1 MNKEHETEK
10 NSQKQKNKIIF
21 AGLANG
27 GKTSIYEVIFNNKDP
42 QSVQTSPT
50 NFFSTYKPSLDF
62 IKKDDLVIIDTGGQN
77 RYIEQILRQ
86 PPTFYQ
92 DIASLVYVIDILNPE
107 KFNESIKNFKEFVK
121 RTTENAGAI
130 PIFVFFHKSDPSSD
144 EYEDR
149 KREGY
154 INKLAEKI
162 EKIAF
167 TLCKNCIL
175 RFYQTS
181 IFDKES
187 LINVIVDV
195 LSYGLLEQVFRNLI
209 GGIFL
214 EESHNTILSDFNIL
228 KLEDP
233 ENDVSLKTYALNL
246 GVNISSMFKEEI
258 AKLQLT
264 SNKVSD
270 DSEEIQT
277 ENFDLNDTQPRI
289 QELPTKDIEIE
300 FSCPMIDDKQKG
312 FPLNFD
318 KRCCEI
324 THGLLEGIM
333 LTLDYQEVEML
344 QTMAIHEAPICK
356 FRALTTKL
364 D

>member
-1 MNKEHETEK
+1 MNKEHEIEK
-10 NSQKQKNKIIF
+10 NNQKQKNTIFF
-21 AGLANG
+21 AGLANA

-42 QSVQTSPT
+42 QTLQTSPT
-50 NFFSTYKPSLDF
+50 NYFLTYKPSLDF
-62 IKKDDLVIIDTGGQN
+62 IKKDDLVIVDIGGQN

-92 DIASLVYVIDILNPE
+92 GIASLVYVIDILNPE
-107 KFNESIKNFKEFVK
+107 KFNESIKNFKEFIK
-121 RTTENAGAI
+121 RTAENAGAI
-130 PIFVFFHKSDPSSD
+130 PVFVFFHKSDPSSD

-149 KREGY
+149 KREGN
-154 INKLAEKI
+154 INKLAEEI
-162 EKIAF
+162 EKITF
-167 TLCKNCIL
+167 VFCKNCIL

-195 LSYGLLEQVFRNLI
+195 ISYGLLEEVFRNII

-214 EESHNTILSDFNIL
+214 EESHNTILSDFDTI
-228 KLEDP
+228 KLENP
-233 ENDVSLKTYALNL
+233 ENDVSLKTYALKL
-246 GVNISSMFKEEI
+246 GANISSMFKEEM
-258 AKLQLT
+258 AKLQLST
-264 SNKVSD
+264 NKLSEE
-270 DSEEIQT
+270 SEEIQT
-277 ENFDLNDTQPRI
+277 EFIDLNDNQPKI

-300 FSCPMIDDKQKG
+300 FSCPMINDNQKG
-312 FPLNFD
+312 VPLDFD

-344 QTMAIHEAPICK
+344 QTMAIHDAPICK